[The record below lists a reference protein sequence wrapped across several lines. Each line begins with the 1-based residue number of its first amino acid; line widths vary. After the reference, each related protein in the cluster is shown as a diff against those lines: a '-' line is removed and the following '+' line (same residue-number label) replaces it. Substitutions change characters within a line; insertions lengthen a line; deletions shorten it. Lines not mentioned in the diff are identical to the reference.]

1 MSGAVVDAHVHV
13 MPDRVRREAA
23 RVAMADPWFAV
34 CHAGDARLADEAD
47 LLGHLD
53 REGIDR
59 AVVFT
64 WPFRDPRLCA
74 EANDFVAELQRRHP
88 DRVVG
93 CGIVQPADPGAGDE
107 LRRIAGLGLRGVGEL
122 NSDAQ
127 GFELDGDPVA
137 RLAALSVE
145 LDLPWTLHCSEPVG
159 HAYAGKGTA
168 TPERWLRLVERA
180 AGLRLVAAHL
190 GGGLPFYAHMPEVR
204 ELCATLWFDT
214 AALPHLYRP
223 SALTEVVSLI
233 GAERILLGT
242 DFPLLGLSRY
252 RRALAAATMTDAER
266 QLILGGSAA
275 EVWRWP

>member
-13 MPDRVRREAA
+13 MPDRVRRETA
-23 RVAMADPWFAV
+23 RVAAADPWFAV
-34 CHAGDARLADEAD
+34 CHAGDARLAGEAD
-47 LLGHLD
+47 LLGYLD

-64 WPFRDPRLCA
+64 WPFRDPRLCT
-74 EANDFVAELQRRHP
+74 EANDFAAELQRRHP

-93 CGIVQPADPGAGDE
+93 CGIVQPADPGAAAE
-107 LRRIAGLGLRGVGEL
+107 LRRCARLGLRGIGEL
-122 NSDAQ
+122 NADAQ
-127 GFELDGDPVA
+127 GFALDGDPLA
-137 RLAALSVE
+137 RLGALSAE

-168 TPERWLRLVERA
+168 TPDRWVRLAERA

-204 ELCATLWFDT
+204 DLCATLWFDT

-223 SALTEVVSLI
+223 AALRAVVSLI
-233 GAERILLGT
+233 GADRLLLGT
-242 DFPLLGLSRY
+242 DFPLLGMARY
-252 RRALAAATMTDAER
+252 RRALDAAGIDGAER
-266 QLILGGSAA
+266 ALVLGGSAA
-275 EVWRWP
+275 AVWRW

>member
-1 MSGAVVDAHVHV
+1 
-13 MPDRVRREAA
+13 VRREAA
-23 RVAMADPWFAV
+23 RVAAADPWFAA
-34 CHAGDARLADEAD
+34 CHAGEARLAGEQD
-47 LLGHLD
+47 LLGHLE

-64 WPFRDPRLCA
+64 WPFADPRLCA
-74 EANDFVAELQRRHP
+74 EANDFAADLQRRHP

-93 CGIVQPADPGAGDE
+93 CGIVQPADPEAAAE
-107 LRRIAGLGLRGVGEL
+107 LRRCARLGLRGIGEL

-127 GFELDGDPVA
+127 GFALDGDPLG

-159 HAYAGKGTA
+159 HSYAGKGTA
-168 TPERWLRLVERA
+168 TPDRWVRLLDRV

-204 ELCATLWFDT
+204 DLCATLWFDT

-223 SALTEVVSLI
+223 SALGEVVSLI
-233 GAERILLGT
+233 GADRLLLGT
-242 DFPLLGLSRY
+242 DFPLLGMGRY
-252 RRALAAATMTDAER
+252 RRALDAAGIGLAER
-266 QLILGGSAA
+266 GLVLGGSAA
-275 EVWRWP
+275 AVWRW